1 MTIAREHYNYGIDLV
16 NGGETLR
23 LYFMG
28 DEYWAG
34 DDDYSEIV
42 VDEDGNE
49 YCITYTAP
57 DLDQWE
63 DECES
68 DFAQRQVDAID
79 WSDPYLVERL
89 DTGELLYDTGDPHGV
104 TVRWFDE

>member
-1 MTIAREHYNYGIDLV
+1 MTIARKHYNYGIDLV
-16 NGGETLR
+16 SGGKTLR
-23 LYFMG
+23 LFFT
-28 DEYWAG
+28 DAEDWAG

-42 VDEDGNE
+42 VGKDGNE

-57 DLDQWE
+57 DLDQWD

-68 DFAQRQVDAID
+68 DFSQRRVDAID
-79 WSDPYLVERL
+79 WSDPYLIERL
-89 DTGELLYDTGDPHGV
+89 DTGELLYDAGDPHGV

>member
-1 MTIAREHYNYGIDLV
+1 MIIVCRRYDYGIDLMS
-16 NGGETLR
+16 GEKTLR
-23 LYFMG
+23 LFFTDDG
-28 DEYWAG
+28 HWAG

-42 VDEDGNE
+42 VDEAGNE

-68 DFAQRQVDAID
+68 DFSQRRVDATD

-89 DTGELLYDTGDPHGV
+89 DTGELLYDACDPHGV
-104 TVRWFDE
+104 MVRWFDE